1 MLGILNQDQINN
13 VLLSQVMGR
22 LACTDG
28 KSPYI
33 IPVTY
38 IFEGEY
44 LYGQSNEGTKL
55 EIMRKNP
62 NVCVEVDIMAN
73 MQNWQCVLVFGTF
86 EELKG
91 DLSEQ
96 AREKLY
102 SRIFTLMTSST
113 VHKFEHGD
121 DAVVG
126 IDESDKVKQ
135 IMYRIKIDTVTGRF
149 EKE

>member
-113 VHKFEHGD
+113 VHKFGHGD

>member
-113 VHKFEHGD
+113 VHKFGHGD
-121 DAVVG
+121 DAVVR